1 MRIPWIP
8 LLILLCL
15 SVFSDI
21 YIYRSLVFRV
31 KNRLWSKL
39 QLWTAIGCYILLIC
53 ALAIPRRDGDN
64 AMLLT
69 VMWMLYVFATV
80 YFAKYIFVGID
91 LIGKIP
97 TLFGRRRNRVLS
109 KIAAVCAVITF
120 AAMWWGALVN
130 RFRIDVKQ
138 VEIARQDVPAD
149 FDGYRIVQISD
160 LHTGTYGSD
169 TTFVSRLVD
178 AVNAQN
184 PDVIVFTGDIVNS
197 RSDELTPHAAP
208 LSRLHARDGVY
219 SIMGNHEIGRAH
231 V

>member
-1 MRIPWIP
+1 MRAP
-8 LLILLCL
+8 IL
-15 SVFSDI
+15 
-21 YIYRSLVFRV
+21 
-31 KNRLWSKL
+31 
-39 QLWTAIGCYILLIC
+39 A
-53 ALAIPRRDGDN
+53 
-64 AMLLT
+64 LLT
-69 VMWMLYVFATV
+69 VLAVNVIIDLYIYVQASRRCHSKIWGRVQLYSAIFLMAAMAVEICLPARRGGELQLLCKMWLLFA
-80 YFAKYIFVGID
+80 YLSIYLPKYIAVLFD
-91 LIGKIP
+91 WLASIP
-97 TLFGRRRNRVLS
+97 RLWRGRRIQILT
-109 KIAAVCAVITF
+109 KLGIAAAIVTC

-197 RSDELTPHAAP
+197 RSDDAYAP
-208 LSRLHARDGVY
+208 CRFIKSATCP
-219 SIMGNHEIGRAH
+219 
-231 V
+231 

>member
-80 YFAKYIFVGID
+80 YLPNIYLWVLTLLAKSRHYSDVDATEYFQKLQQCVQSSHLPLCG
-91 LIGKIP
+91 GEHWS
-97 TLFGRRRNRVLS
+97 TVLELMSS
-109 KIAAVCAVITF
+109 K
-120 AAMWWGALVN
+120 
-130 RFRIDVKQ
+130 
-138 VEIARQDVPAD
+138 
-149 FDGYRIVQISD
+149 
-160 LHTGTYGSD
+160 
-169 TTFVSRLVD
+169 SRLLDRMCLQILTV
-178 AVNAQN
+178 
-184 PDVIVFTGDIVNS
+184 TGLCKYLICIQEHTD
-197 RSDELTPHAAP
+197 LTPHSYLV
-208 LSRLHARDGVY
+208 LSMRSMLRTLM
-219 SIMGNHEIGRAH
+219 S
-231 V
+231 